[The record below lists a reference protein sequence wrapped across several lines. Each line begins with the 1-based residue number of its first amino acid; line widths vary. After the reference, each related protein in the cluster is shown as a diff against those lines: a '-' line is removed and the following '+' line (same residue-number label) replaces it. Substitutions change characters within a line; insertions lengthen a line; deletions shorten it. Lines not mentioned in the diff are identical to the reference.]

1 MPPTALQCPHCDT
14 MVFVSNAQTCPSCQL
29 DPHQPIPPAHRQRI
43 AERRARDATPNPPA
57 ASAVSTERLQL
68 GAAFGLLALAVLLV
82 GASAFSPENEQR
94 LIAIAVGSGLGAAT
108 LLGRI
113 LRSTHPRIL

>member
-1 MPPTALQCPHCDT
+1 MET
-14 MVFVSNAQTCPSCQL
+14 
-29 DPHQPIPPAHRQRI
+29 
-43 AERRARDATPNPPA
+43 DATPNPPP

-82 GASAFSPENEQR
+82 GASAFAPENEQR